1 MVARFMRHMME
12 SPYCMVDRGSCD
24 DKSRKFND
32 LYDSLCYG
40 HDAELL
46 ISGNRVFVEWNGE
59 KIELF
64 QVVGDTC
71 NKLCEL
77 SDITKI
83 DTVKMLFDT
92 SIFEKNAQ

>member
-1 MVARFMRHMME
+1 MTKVE
-12 SPYCMVDRGSCD
+12 
-24 DKSRKFND
+24 FND

-46 ISGNRVFVEWNGE
+46 INGNRVFVEWNGE

-64 QVVGDTC
+64 QIIDDMG

-77 SDITKI
+77 SGSTKL
-83 DTVKMLFDT
+83 DTVKILFQT
-92 SIFEKNAQ
+92 SIFEKTLNNSYNEIIILDIE

>member
-1 MVARFMRHMME
+1 MTKVE
-12 SPYCMVDRGSCD
+12 
-24 DKSRKFND
+24 FND

-46 ISGNRVFVEWNGE
+46 INGNRVFVEWNGE

-64 QVVGDTC
+64 HVVGDVG

-77 SDITKI
+77 SDSTKL
-83 DTVKMLFDT
+83 DTVKMLFQT
-92 SIFEKNAQ
+92 SIFDKTLNNNYNEIVILDIE

>member
-1 MVARFMRHMME
+1 MTKAE
-12 SPYCMVDRGSCD
+12 
-24 DKSRKFND
+24 FND

-46 ISGNRVFVEWNGE
+46 ITGNRVFIEWSGD

-64 QVVGDTC
+64 HVVDNTG
-71 NKLCEL
+71 NKICDI
-77 SDITKI
+77 SDGTKF

-92 SIFEKNAQ
+92 SILGKTLNNNYIEIDILDIE

>member
-1 MVARFMRHMME
+1 ME

-59 KIELF
+59 KI
-64 QVVGDTC
+64 
-71 NKLCEL
+71 
-77 SDITKI
+77 
-83 DTVKMLFDT
+83 
-92 SIFEKNAQ
+92 

>member
-1 MVARFMRHMME
+1 MTKAE
-12 SPYCMVDRGSCD
+12 
-24 DKSRKFND
+24 FND

-46 ISGNRVFVEWNGE
+46 IIKDRVFIEWSSN

-64 QVVGDTC
+64 HVVDNTG
-71 NKLCEL
+71 NKICDI
-77 SDITKI
+77 SDGTKF

-92 SIFEKNAQ
+92 SIFGKTLNNNYNEIEIMDIE

>member
-1 MVARFMRHMME
+1 MTKAE
-12 SPYCMVDRGSCD
+12 
-24 DKSRKFND
+24 FND

-64 QVVGDTC
+64 HVVGDTG
-71 NKLCEL
+71 NKLCEF
-77 SDITKI
+77 SDTTKP

-92 SIFEKNAQ
+92 SIFKKTLNNNCSEIDILDIE

>member
-1 MVARFMRHMME
+1 M
-12 SPYCMVDRGSCD
+12 
-24 DKSRKFND
+24 
-32 LYDSLCYG
+32 CYG

-64 QVVGDTC
+64 HVVGDTC

-92 SIFEKNAQ
+92 SIFEKTLNNDYKQTEKEITFWLITDLLSLSVVIRVWA

>member
-1 MVARFMRHMME
+1 MTKVE
-12 SPYCMVDRGSCD
+12 
-24 DKSRKFND
+24 FND

-46 ISGNRVFVEWNGE
+46 INGNRVFVEWNGE

-64 QVVGDTC
+64 HIVDDMG

-77 SDITKI
+77 FI
-83 DTVKMLFDT
+83 
-92 SIFEKNAQ
+92 